1 MKSSIPAAAGVGLRF
16 PHHGAALHPTAGVA
30 WLEVHPENYLMDA
43 GARVHL
49 RRARERLP
57 LSLHAVGL
65 SLGSVGGVDE
75 ESLGLLRE
83 FAAEFQP
90 GLVSDHLSFSVA
102 NGHYLPDLLPLP
114 YTTAA
119 LSVVVRNVQQVQ
131 EALGRQLLLENPS
144 VYLLPSAADYDEAG
158 FFAELVRRTGCGVLL
173 DVNNIHV
180 SAVNTGQTPAA
191 CLRRLLDAVPHST
204 IGEIHLAGHS
214 ERALPNGGH
223 LLIDDHG
230 SRVVEDVWLL
240 YREAVRRLGAVPT
253 LIEWDTGIPAWEV
266 LANEAVRAQTIL
278 GELS

>member
-1 MKSSIPAAAGVGLRF
+1 ME
-16 PHHGAALHPTAGVA
+16 

-49 RRARERLP
+49 RRVRERLP

-65 SLGSVGGVDE
+65 SLGSVGGVDP
-75 ESLGLLRE
+75 ESLGRLRE
-83 FAAEFQP
+83 LAAEFQP

-131 EALGRQLLLENPS
+131 EALGRQLLVENPS
-144 VYLLPSAADYDEAG
+144 VYLLPSGADYDEAG
-158 FFAELVRRTGCGVLL
+158 FFAELVQRTGCGVLL

-180 SAVNTGQTPAA
+180 SAANSGQSAGA
-191 CLRRLLDAVPHST
+191 CLRRFLDAVPRPAV
-204 IGEIHLAGHS
+204 GEIHLAGHT
-214 ERALPNGGH
+214 ERVLPNGGR

-230 SRVVEDVWLL
+230 SRVREDVWWL
-240 YREAVRRLGAVPT
+240 YREAVQSLGAVPT
-253 LIEWDTGIPAWEV
+253 LIEWDTGIPAWEI
-266 LANEAVRAQTIL
+266 LANEAQRAQAVL
-278 GELS
+278 GEPA